1 MHNPSGSQE
10 SGGKKRFPP
19 WLSCFRL
26 RVLLLLRRVMGAPGQ
41 GPPALVRWAPLVEV
55 LVVSTLTVSKKGY
68 ALGYLGIYGISGEAQ
83 H

>member
-1 MHNPSGSQE
+1 
-10 SGGKKRFPP
+10 
-19 WLSCFRL
+19 
-26 RVLLLLRRVMGAPGQ
+26 MGAPGQ